1 MISSLLFLLLSPAA
15 AQEWSVA
22 PSRPCNV
29 RKTPSVDAPPI
40 GYVKPGV
47 VVPAGKLADGWVSVT
62 VNGRSGWLGPEC
74 KWAGVQTAP
83 EAQPEAQPEP
93 GPEVEAPVCPEV
105 EAPTCPEVVVAPPV
119 EPGRPSFGG
128 VFMGRSATADPY
140 LGEGGQLSVGGIAL
154 LRVEG
159 SGWLTGF
166 SAAYMGGSRFQRQ
179 VVPFAPGIGAG
190 GKGIGNVASI
200 YTDVRQIPIA
210 SLTGYG
216 WELWRVELLA
226 AAGPSAHR
234 FSVRRREQVS
244 GVSQKSGGSGGDAQQ
259 EELTT
264 YTVDRLYDGESKKWA
279 LGATAVAGALMD
291 AGNIPF
297 VQGRW
302 RVGVLGTVS
311 TPLGRQGC
319 SSSRGGTGFGTVC
332 VPLAYEEVRRSY
344 FTEGKESTDRTQA
357 AVDDLLLPV
366 SGLSWSVN
374 STLMFEF

>member
-1 MISSLLFLLLSPAA
+1 
-15 AQEWSVA
+15 
-22 PSRPCNV
+22 
-29 RKTPSVDAPPI
+29 
-40 GYVKPGV
+40 
-47 VVPAGKLADGWVSVT
+47 
-62 VNGRSGWLGPEC
+62 
-74 KWAGVQTAP
+74 
-83 EAQPEAQPEP
+83 
-93 GPEVEAPVCPEV
+93 
-105 EAPTCPEVVVAPPV
+105 
-119 EPGRPSFGG
+119 
-128 VFMGRSATADPY
+128 MGRSATADPY
-140 LGEGGQLSVGGIAL
+140 LGEGGQLSVGGLAL

-179 VVPFAPGIGAG
+179 VVPYAPGIGAG

-216 WELWRVELLA
+216 WELWRAELLA

-279 LGATAVAGALMD
+279 LGATAVAGALID

-302 RVGVLGTVS
+302 RVGVLATVS

-319 SSSRGGTGFGTVC
+319 SGLPDKAKPGFGAVC

-344 FTEGKESTDRTQA
+344 FTEGKESTDRATSEEGQ
-357 AVDDLLLPV
+357 LLLPV